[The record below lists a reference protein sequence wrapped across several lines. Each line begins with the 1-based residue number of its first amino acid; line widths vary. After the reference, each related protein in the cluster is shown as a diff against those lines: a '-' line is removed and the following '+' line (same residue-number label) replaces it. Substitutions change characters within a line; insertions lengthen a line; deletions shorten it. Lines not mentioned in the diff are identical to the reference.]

1 MSWPTP
7 NEHKELQRFI
17 GLAGYYRRF
26 IKDFAHLVLPLSE
39 LLKKDV
45 TWHWEEEEQKSFNA
59 LKIMLQEAPILQLP
73 DFNKPFIV
81 TTDASHYCVGGVFV
95 NYGYFY
101 MDD

>member
-1 MSWPTP
+1 MGV
-7 NEHKELQRFI
+7 EDQL
-17 GLAGYYRRF
+17 
-26 IKDFAHLVLPLSE
+26 
-39 LLKKDV
+39 
-45 TWHWEEEEQKSFNA
+45 KSFNA